1 MTDYAARFDCI
12 DSVIDFS
19 QPANGI
25 TLALDEAVG
34 LTESKVF
41 VNTGTGQAHSALDMV
56 GAWLTTHRFQD
67 HNELA
72 LALFA
77 PGSEDK
83 FTMFRIE
90 RPKGA
95 GDTGFAEFEVALDVV
110 DSWSVK
116 TNQGLKPAVK
126 IRLAMRLSLEPV
138 H

>member
-12 DSVIDFS
+12 DSVIEFTEPGAD
-19 QPANGI
+19 I
-25 TLALDEAVG
+25 KLALDDDG

-41 VNTGTGQAHSALDMV
+41 INTGTGQAHSALDMV
-56 GAWLTTHRFQD
+56 GAWLTTHRFRD

-90 RPKGA
+90 RPKAA
-95 GDTGFAEFEVALDVV
+95 GTPGFAEFEVALDVV

-116 TNQGLKPAVK
+116 TNVGLKPASR